1 MVLAECKTVDILT
14 REDGRRRFNTFSK
27 EHNNALHLF
36 LQRSIDR
43 SGGFFFVKTC
53 ITSVIYH
60 PTISSTSSTIT
71 SKPDIYLNIYCFL
84 KTRIKSKCIACVWK
98 TWHYIPIDDIVI
110 VEEKENVERKSLF
123 NWEQIYVTDLLN
135 SSFSLRFYICVLCSL
150 IANKIHLKTLRHKIY
165 DIFSVI

>member
-1 MVLAECKTVDILT
+1 MGGGGLILFQKSIIMLYSYSYTVEYRSKRRVLF
-14 REDGRRRFNTFSK
+14 RE
-27 EHNNALHLF
+27 
-36 LQRSIDR
+36 
-43 SGGFFFVKTC
+43 TC

-150 IANKIHLKTLRHKIY
+150 IANKIHLKILRNKIHN
-165 DIFSVI
+165 IFSVI